1 MSDQLFPPLSPITAP
16 SKRPVGPT
24 WNTLCAAVVGVLVT
38 AYIGLCAVEIYLL
51 NRDVAD
57 INALRDLSPAVLEAN
72 LSTIEAHIATA
83 HTVGNVY
90 WGVFWTMMIA
100 FFGWNAIVRSKLR
113 QIGLQLDP
121 SSSKA
126 WTVWRISWI
135 VSLIMAFM
143 SRTGFGH
150 PTTLDE
156 AVTADHERMFYFV
169 VRIVVGIAFMWVT
182 YTVWKSAGGAFATTP
197 APAAPAYRL
206 PEMPQPFPQATQAYE
221 PPAQYQ
227 PPATLQPPTYQPTTS
242 YQPPTD
248 QV

>member
-16 SKRPVGPT
+16 SKRPAGPT

-38 AYIGLCAVEIYLL
+38 AYIGLCAVVIYVL
-51 NRDVAD
+51 NRDVSD
-57 INALRDLSPAVLEAN
+57 INSLRGLSRAALEAN
-72 LSTIEAHIATA
+72 MSTLEAHAATA
-83 HTVGNVY
+83 NTIANVY
-90 WGVFWTMMIA
+90 LLVFWTMMIA
-100 FFGWNAIVRSKLR
+100 FLAWNAIVRSKLR
-113 QIGLQLDP
+113 AIGLQLDRT
-121 SSSKA
+121 SSKA

-135 VSLIMAFM
+135 VSLIIAFM

-156 AVTADHERMFYFV
+156 AVTADHERMFYFA